1 MPAQLLEG
9 KIIASKIKEGIK
21 SEIENLKSKHNIIP
35 KLASIQ
41 VGENQASEVYI
52 KSQQKT
58 AEAIGIS
65 YEFKKLEEKTSQG
78 ELIKIINKLNND
90 PAIHGIIVQ
99 MPLPS
104 HIDAKLISRFISPL
118 KDVEAMHPQNMGE
131 IVFGKAKILPCTA
144 AACMELLNS
153 ILPSP
158 QWGEGKGEGWLYGK
172 EAVVV
177 GHSEI
182 VGKPLAL
189 LLLNKFVTTTVCHI
203 ATGQRGTL
211 PEFVKKAEILI
222 VAVGKAGLIKG
233 EWIKEGAIVIDV
245 GINRVDGKIVGDI
258 EFEEAQKRASYITP
272 VPGGVG
278 PLTVAILMRNVV
290 EAVKLQVT

>member
-1 MPAQLLEG
+1 MPAKLLEG
-9 KIIASKIKEGIK
+9 KSVALKIKENIK
-21 SEIENLKSKHNIIP
+21 LEIELLKSKYGAGP
-35 KLASIQ
+35 KLVSVY
-41 VGENQASEVYI
+41 VGENPVSEIYI
-52 KSQQKT
+52 KSQEKT
-58 AEAIGIS
+58 AKGLGIT
-65 YEFKKLEEKTSQG
+65 YELKKIDAGITQG
-78 ELIKIINKLNND
+78 DFIKIIDSLNKD
-90 PAIHGIIVQ
+90 KSTHGIIVQ
-99 MPLPS
+99 MPLPQ
-104 HIDAKLISRFISPL
+104 HIDAKLISRYIAPL
-118 KDVEAMHPQNMGE
+118 KDIEAVHPENMGE

-153 ILPSP
+153 IDSL
-158 QWGEGKGEGWLYGK
+158 ELYGK

-222 VAVGKAGLIKG
+222 VAVGKAGLVKG
-233 EWIKEGAIVIDV
+233 GWIKEGAIVIDV
-245 GINRVDGKIVGDI
+245 GINRVEGKIVGDV
-258 EFEEAQKRASYITP
+258 EFDKAFEKASYITP

-278 PLTVAILMRNVV
+278 PLTVTILMRNVV
-290 EAVKLQVT
+290 EAFKQQQTNK